1 MSEIRT
7 SNLREFFYNGV
18 SRPILKEGEYNVTL
32 LKTEFIDHEKNPYIK
47 VTLKD
52 VETGREITTNKFDR
66 GFQIMIAHLK
76 KQLGL
81 EDEEVKI
88 QDFLKNLI
96 EKETKFNIW
105 ITIYTDANT
114 QRSNTNINFLKPL
127 ETTTQTIQVVEDE
140 VL

>member
-7 SNLREFFYNGV
+7 SNLKDFFYNGV
-18 SRPILKEGEYNVTL
+18 SRPILKEGEYNVKL
-32 LKTEFIDHEKNPYIK
+32 LKTEFIDHAQNPYVK

-81 EDEEVKI
+81 EDEEVKV
-88 QDFLKNLI
+88 QDFLQDLI
-96 EKETKFNIW
+96 KKEVQFNIW